1 MVKEAIEERRGE
13 RRIVIEDLGPVLVGA
28 IGRDDHGAMLVAFAD
43 DLEKQIGAMLV
54 DRQIAEFVDD
64 QKARLEILVQFTLQI
79 AMRLCCRE

>member
-1 MVKEAIEERRGE
+1 
-13 RRIVIEDLGPVLVGA
+13 
-28 IGRDDHGAMLVAFAD
+28 MLVAFAD